1 MTPRATTTVAPSMG
15 GPDTGTTRAPRI
27 AKYCGSPPCAHAKP
41 AANSSNETVIVTMSA
56 EKPMRSNNERM
67 LTPYEQERK
76 IHPLRAVEW
85 TDEATVKFHVRQAGR
100 ELIR

>member
-1 MTPRATTTVAPSMG
+1 
-15 GPDTGTTRAPRI
+15 
-27 AKYCGSPPCAHAKP
+27 
-41 AANSSNETVIVTMSA
+41 
-56 EKPMRSNNERM
+56 MRSNNERM